1 MTGEVTAFAN
11 AMVFDGVSAELRE
24 GCVRV
29 AAGTIASVG
38 EGPEA
43 GDRVIDC
50 RGRTVVPGLIDAHLH
65 AYGVRLS
72 LLEIETSPLSY
83 LALAGARRLAGALGR
98 GFTTVRDPGGGDAG
112 LAQAIREGLTAAP
125 RYLFCGAALSQTG
138 GHGDPRPPELGCC
151 LGGGHMAEVV
161 DGVDALRRAARERLR
176 SGAHAIKIMAS
187 GGVISPSD
195 PLRVPQYSP
204 EEIRVV
210 AEEAGRRGSYVAAH
224 AYSPEA
230 IGVAVANGVRSI
242 EHGNLLDAPTAALMA
257 ERGAFLVPTLVTYD
271 AMERRGAEL
280 GLAPVAQAKNRE
292 VLEAGRTAIGLAREA
307 GVRIGFGTDLM
318 GALDDEQLH
327 GLRLQAEVEGPL
339 ALLRAATSVNA
350 DLLGRDDLGRIG
362 PGALA
367 DLLVLDGDPLRD
379 PSVLWGGPDRR
390 AVFQGGVRVAEQD
403 ARLVLLPG
411 EDALAARKGQRA
423 ALEDLGEPPGGSRE
437 IGLVAGPQVPAQVGE
452 ADVQLVAVVAGGGV
466 AEGAG
471 AGPHLG
477 GPEQAGQRV
486 GGGDPRVPRS
496 PETAPG
502 GVEEEVAAYRALP
515 GEHGLD
521 PAGVRAHQHVG
532 VQQVAVDQV
541 PALRAGIDQGPH
553 PFGHR
558 CREGG

>member
-1 MTGEVTAFAN
+1 MTGAVGGEAGVTAEITAFAN
-11 AMVFDGVSAELRE
+11 ARIFDGSSAELRE

-29 AAGTIASVG
+29 ASGTIVEVG
-38 EGPEA
+38 GGPDP

-50 RGRTVVPGLIDAHLH
+50 RGRAVVPGLIDAHFH
-65 AYGVRLS
+65 AYGASLS

-112 LAQAIREGLTAAP
+112 LARAIREGLTAAP

-210 AEEAGRRGSYVAAH
+210 VEEATRRGSYVAAH
-224 AYSPEA
+224 AYSAEA
-230 IGVAVANGVRSI
+230 IAVAVANGVRSI

-257 ERGAFLVPTLVTYD
+257 EQGAFLVPTLVTYD

-280 GLAPVAQAKNRE
+280 GLARVAQDKNRE
-292 VLEAGRTAIGLAREA
+292 VLDAGRAAIGLAREA

-318 GALDDEQLH
+318 GPLDGEQLH

-350 DLLGRDDLGRIG
+350 ELLGRDDLGRIG
-362 PGALA
+362 PGAVA

-390 AVFQGGVRVAEQD
+390 AVFQGGVRMAEHD
-403 ARLVLLPG
+403 ARLVL
-411 EDALAARKGQRA
+411 
-423 ALEDLGEPPGGSRE
+423 
-437 IGLVAGPQVPAQVGE
+437 
-452 ADVQLVAVVAGGGV
+452 
-466 AEGAG
+466 
-471 AGPHLG
+471 
-477 GPEQAGQRV
+477 
-486 GGGDPRVPRS
+486 
-496 PETAPG
+496 
-502 GVEEEVAAYRALP
+502 
-515 GEHGLD
+515 
-521 PAGVRAHQHVG
+521 
-532 VQQVAVDQV
+532 
-541 PALRAGIDQGPH
+541 
-553 PFGHR
+553 
-558 CREGG
+558 